1 MNATGILIDTSTTAV
16 RKLRATGVNPSMRNA
31 LLVFVFANACL
42 LVCSKPEFAHH
53 GGSAYDAAHPLTVT
67 GTVKDFQFIQ
77 PHPLITLEV
86 KDDQGNVKHWILEAD
101 AASAINAQG
110 WTKTAVNPGD
120 VVTVYLYQARNGN
133 PVGRAGKLVLADGRS
148 FGSGNLFDQPKQ
160 CDKDFGPGGSASA
173 ACRPDGR
180 KTQSSDVPVNK

>member
-1 MNATGILIDTSTTAV
+1 MKARPITLI
-16 RKLRATGVNPSMRNA
+16 A
-31 LLVFVFANACL
+31 LVAGL
-42 LVCSKPEFAHH
+42 LSVCSPLFAHH
-53 GGSAYDAAHPLTVT
+53 GNVAYDNTKLVELKNATVT
-67 GTVKDFQFIQ
+67 KVNWGN
-77 PHPLITLEV
+77 PHTLVLFDV

-120 VVTVYLYQARNGN
+120 VITVYLYQARNGN

-180 KTQSSDVPVNK
+180 KTQSSDVPVSK